1 MTLISHKAAAAAA
14 LAVVALSWTAVPA
27 MAADE
32 KPKAGASAQKAKISD
47 KRLTD
52 FVAAAK
58 EVYAIR
64 QKYAPQFKAA
74 STDAEKRQV
83 IQSAQGEMKQAIQ
96 NRGLTVEQYNE
107 VLVAAKDNQS
117 LADRIGKMMDDSAA
131 KKGG

>member
-1 MTLISHKAAAAAA
+1 MTFYIHKAAAA
-14 LAVVALSWTAVPA
+14 VALVAATLSMTALPTL
-27 MAADE
+27 AADE
-32 KPKAGASAQKAKISD
+32 KPNATAPAQKAKISD
-47 KRLTD
+47 KRLND

-74 STDAEKRQV
+74 SNDAEKRQV

-107 VLVAAKDNQS
+107 VLVAAKDDQA
-117 LADRIGKMMDDSAA
+117 LADRIGKMMDNSTGQ
-131 KKGG
+131 KGG